1 MHQGP
6 NHWSHLC
13 LGVKGGRLFR
23 ICLLTP
29 SQRGRVF
36 RICLTVSK
44 RSPSWKR
51 GLLCGA
57 TKWLRIHWNY
67 SLLKRPENVMNGLR
81 MWLRALTSQEM
92 ILRSWTRTCKKN
104 VRIYVVIA
112 LLFLKYADSI
122 FFFFFFLKYFSLLAC
137 NICFPIQV
145 IKHSLLKTLLLM
157 MSLTSTHFW
166 TTILLSLSC
175 EMSQGSR
182 TCERIDESMLALTES
197 YAFAVLYAACSVA
210 LYVVWCIYYASGIW
224 DILPSPTLF
233 WWWWMCMM

>member
-67 SLLKRPENVMNGLR
+67 SLLKRPENVINGLR

-112 LLFLKYADSI
+112 FLFLQYADSI
-122 FFFFFFLKYFSLLAC
+122 LFCLIFFWNISVYSHVTYTSPCRWQSTAC
-137 NICFPIQV
+137 
-145 IKHSLLKTLLLM
+145 
-157 MSLTSTHFW
+157 W
-166 TTILLSLSC
+166 
-175 EMSQGSR
+175 
-182 TCERIDESMLALTES
+182 RIF
-197 YAFAVLYAACSVA
+197 Y
-210 LYVVWCIYYASGIW
+210 
-224 DILPSPTLF
+224 
-233 WWWWMCMM
+233 WWWAWRVPISGQQSC